1 MERAYESPP
10 TGSREL
16 THAYGQGVHVLG
28 DPYALGMLAKLCSPE
43 TTQPAFNEIVR
54 ALYRHLMVPVCNE
67 ELPRTLVETP
77 TRMAEKHPGACFR
90 GVVVDPKSDL
100 VVVDVARAGML
111 PALVC
116 YEMANRLLDPARVRQ
131 DHVVMARTTDAAGA
145 VTGADIYGG
154 KIGGSIDGAT
164 VLLPDPMGATGS
176 SVATVLEHYLER
188 YGAAPAK
195 LVCMHLI
202 VTPRYIRTLKER
214 FEDVVIYTLR
224 VDRGLSDEEVLSSA
238 LGARWSEECGLDDTQ
253 YIVPGGGGFGE
264 LMNNSWV

>member
-54 ALYRHLMVPVCNE
+54 ALYRHLMVSVCNE

-176 SVATVLEHYLER
+176 SVATVLEHYLDDWGCPR
-188 YGAAPAK
+188 SWCAAPHRDTA
-195 LVCMHLI
+195 VH
-202 VTPRYIRTLKER
+202 PHPGER
-214 FEDVVIYTLR
+214 FEDVVTTR
-224 VDRGLSDEEVLSSA
+224 SVWTAGSPTRRCCRA
-238 LGARWSEECGLDDTQ
+238 PSE
-253 YIVPGGGGFGE
+253 PGGPKSAASTIRSTSYPAAAG
-264 LMNNSWV
+264 SVSS